1 MGERN
6 KNWEEQEKTVTA
18 LFEIQGTRV
27 NKKGVFQGK
36 RKEKKQTPH
45 TLGLCLATNHEY
57 EEQGE

>member
-36 RKEKKQTPH
+36 RKEKK
-45 TLGLCLATNHEY
+45 TNTTYFGSLFSHKP
-57 EEQGE
+57 